1 MNEFESVQETT
12 EKIIK
17 ALNESK
23 LTGMTIYYMLSN
35 IQNMVLDQIKNP
47 NMPVQEGEEKNEY

>member
-1 MNEFESVQETT
+1 MNEFEAVQQTT
-12 EKIIK
+12 GKIID

-23 LTGMTIYYMLSN
+23 LSGMTLYYMLGN

-47 NMPVQEGEEKNEY
+47 NMPVQEGEEKNE